1 MTVYE
6 ETPPNF
12 TERLSMWFNHRMLW
26 LSKHWLAIANTF
38 FFTYVGLPFL
48 APILMAAG
56 FTRAANTIYQMYNL
70 VCHQLP
76 TRTYFVF
83 GEQVAMCQRCIAIY
97 LTLAIGG
104 IVFNLVRF
112 RALSFKWYIL
122 FALPMAL
129 DGGSAFVSEL
139 AQVIPLWIFWVM
151 WTVIVLITAIV
162 MFKQQIL
169 FWQMWVVFA
178 GGFLALA
185 YLQFVGLRI
194 SDATFRTVTGAVF
207 GIGTVWYAYPILE
220 EGFKDTVREATYYLY
235 GYRYDEEPPP
245 PTNG

>member
-6 ETPPNF
+6 ETPPSAS
-12 TERLSMWFNHRMLW
+12 ERLSMWFNHRMLW

-56 FTRAANTIYQMYNL
+56 FTGAANAIYQAYNL

-83 GEQVAMCQRCIAIY
+83 GEQVAMCERCISIY
-97 LTLAIGG
+97 VTLAVGG
-104 IVFNLVRF
+104 LVFNLVRF
-112 RALSFKWYIL
+112 RSLSFKWYIL
-122 FALPMAL
+122 LALPMAL

-151 WTVIVLITAIV
+151 WTVIVLIAALV
-162 MFKQQIL
+162 MYKQQIL
-169 FWQMWVVFA
+169 FWQIGVVFVS
-178 GGFLALA
+178 GFLALA
-185 YLQFVGLRI
+185 YLQVFGLRI
-194 SDATFRTVTGAVF
+194 SNMALRTITGAIF
-207 GIGTVWYAYPILE
+207 GIGTVWYAYPVLE
-220 EGFKDTVREATYYLY
+220 EGFQDTVREASYYLY
-235 GYRYDEEPPP
+235 GYQYDEPPSE
-245 PTNG
+245 NS